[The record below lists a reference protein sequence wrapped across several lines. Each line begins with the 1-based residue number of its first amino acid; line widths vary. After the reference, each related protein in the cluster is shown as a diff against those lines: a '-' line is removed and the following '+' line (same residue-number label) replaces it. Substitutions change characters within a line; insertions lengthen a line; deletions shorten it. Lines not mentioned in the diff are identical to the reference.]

1 MKKQITTLFLFAAAM
16 TVTALFTA
24 CGEEVIIDDDNKKI
38 SLSIKALLEG
48 ERPAA
53 PAFEDSGA
61 DTIVYDTD
69 APQDYSGEEE

>member
-1 MKKQITTLFLFAAAM
+1 MDVKITN
-16 TVTALFTA
+16 
-24 CGEEVIIDDDNKKI
+24 IDYDNKKI
-38 SLSIKALLEG
+38 SLSIKALLDG
-48 ERPAA
+48 ERLAA